1 MFELSSSYFCLYYSN
16 AETQEEFMGPIAY
29 ALFAYGLTALISF
42 AVIGVI
48 VAIDRTMTWGSQ
60 AKKKKET

>member
-1 MFELSSSYFCLYYSN
+1 
-16 AETQEEFMGPIAY
+16 MGPIAY